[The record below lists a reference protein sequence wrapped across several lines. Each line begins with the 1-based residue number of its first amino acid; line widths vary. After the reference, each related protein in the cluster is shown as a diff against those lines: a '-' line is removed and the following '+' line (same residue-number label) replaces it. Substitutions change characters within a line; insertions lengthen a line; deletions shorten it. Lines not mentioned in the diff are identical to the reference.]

1 MRNPSEYVSNKR
13 QFLLKA
19 ILGALLFWKQ
29 VYTFLHSRIHFVIY
43 PFGTLLNF
51 EISSKVVLYQ
61 YVSCNFVCHSLDF
74 VIIILSKKVSHWLG
88 HGRSGSGVQ
97 WLSKEYLTILW
108 IEVPVPQNSTKKAS
122 FNNMIL
128 ITFLKNRYELRIDP
142 NTSIR
147 FPSSPNSPK
156 VFSCF
161 RNLSK

>member
-1 MRNPSEYVSNKR
+1 MFETKTMNKDWGIIQKMYLISESFCSR
-13 QFLLKA
+13 QFWGRFFSENKL
-19 ILGALLFWKQ
+19 
-29 VYTFLHSRIHFVIY
+29 
-43 PFGTLLNF
+43 
-51 EISSKVVLYQ
+51 
-61 YVSCNFVCHSLDF
+61 SCNFVCHSLDF
-74 VIIILSKKVSHWLG
+74 VIIIFSKKVSHWLG

-108 IEVPVPQNSTKKAS
+108 IEIPVPQNSTKKAS

-147 FPSSPNSPK
+147 FPSSPSSPR

-161 RNLSK
+161 RNLSKQIARVVSFSSLL